1 MRPPLEVIVS
11 IARAVERAGGDMD
24 DVRDL
29 VDTWERLA
37 VTTGPKVDATR
48 RQAGTVKCCCA
59 NRPDPGRDGRCPV
72 CHSWPATHSKTRERD
87 A

>member
-37 VTTGPKVDATR
+37 VTAQPKADAMR
-48 RQAGTVKCCCA
+48 REARNVRCCCA
-59 NRPDPGRDGRCPV
+59 DQPSPAKDGRCPR
-72 CHSWPATHSKTRERD
+72 CHGWPKMTTKERD
-87 A
+87 V